1 MLDNKISN
9 DQASE
14 SNEFEQA
21 VKQYWAS
28 LRKTP
33 EKQREAGD
41 NGNDPMGF
49 ETEFEIQG
57 TTREAMD
64 QTIDLIL
71 KMGFTIKEC
80 RKAYKDSDLRDEGI
94 VKLLESGY
102 GLVMGRVEE
111 HEGRF
116 YHEEWDGLRWMIVT
130 ECRDLSRKETKEF
143 FSAMK
148 LNPEIEV
155 KVIVLID

>member
-1 MLDNKISN
+1 MIDTKIN
-9 DQASE
+9 DDQTNE

-21 VKQYWAS
+21 VKQYRAS
-28 LRKTP
+28 LRKTAD
-33 EKQREAGD
+33 KQEAGD

-94 VKLLESGY
+94 VKLLESGC
-102 GLVMGRVEE
+102 GLVMGRIEE

-130 ECRDLSRKETKEF
+130 ECRDLSRKEDKEF